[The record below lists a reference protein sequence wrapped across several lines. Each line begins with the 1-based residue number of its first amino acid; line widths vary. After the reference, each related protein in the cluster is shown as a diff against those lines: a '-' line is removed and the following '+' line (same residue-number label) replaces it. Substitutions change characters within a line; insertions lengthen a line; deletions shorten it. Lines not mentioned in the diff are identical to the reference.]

1 MKNFSFISLILLIA
15 VALTA
20 CNRVEPNHEGV
31 LMENYGRDG
40 INSFKQVTGSQG
52 FLGPGTELYEVPAFE
67 QKADCDNIKVVAND
81 GGAFEIDPT
90 YSYKLLRGEGRYV
103 LFENKHLN
111 NFGSELLDEVEK
123 ASLNPIV
130 LNAYRDEA
138 RKFTSDSLLRH
149 QAKYEQNVELAL
161 TTKFKVKHFELI
173 SLTGNCKPPQS
184 LIKAI
189 EETQLVAQKT
199 AQAKQ
204 RLEAAQAELQVA
216 RLEAE
221 KAKIEA
227 VGLTREILTKQWIE
241 AIRWSNNRIIITD
254 GKTPVMLQ

>member
-1 MKNFSFISLILLIA
+1 MLLVAFIA
-15 VALTA
+15 TA
-20 CNRVEPNHEGV
+20 CNRVEPNFEGV

-40 INSFKQVTGSQG
+40 IKSFSKVTGTQG
-52 FLGPGTELYEVPAFE
+52 FLGPGTELYQVPAFE
-67 QKADCDNIKVVAND
+67 QKADCDVMKVVTND
-81 GGAFEIDPT
+81 GGAFEVDPT
-90 YSYKLLRGEGRYV
+90 YSYKLIQNEGKFV
-103 LFENKHLN
+103 LFENKHLDH
-111 NFGSELLDEVEK
+111 FGTDFLDEVEK

-149 QAKYEQNVELAL
+149 QAQYERNVEKSL
-161 TTKFKVKHFELI
+161 TVKFKIKHFELI

-189 EETQLVAQKT
+189 EETQLVSQKA

-204 RLEAAQAELQVA
+204 RLEAAKAELQVA
-216 RLEAE
+216 QLEAE
-221 KAKIEA
+221 KAKIET
-227 VGLTREILTKQWIE
+227 VGLTREILTKQWID

-254 GKTPVMLQ
+254 GKTPVILQ